1 MEKQTRSPRQIKAGV
16 RTRSR
21 DNIIV
26 TKTTYNKRQ
35 VLSPVALY
43 RASGFERVEII
54 RQGLPADILEQIVHK
69 MGISKEC
76 LYTALRFPPATI
88 KRKIRN
94 HDKLS
99 VSQTERLIGLESL
112 VGQVE
117 EMVAL
122 SGNPKGFNV
131 NHWFGKWVDHP
142 LPALGGAK
150 PADFMDTM
158 EGQKLISKLLAQT
171 QSGAYA

>member
-1 MEKQTRSPRQIKAGV
+1 MKKQTKSPRQIKAGV
-16 RTRSR
+16 RTRSC
-21 DNIIV
+21 DKIIV
-26 TKTTYNKRQ
+26 TNTTYNKRQ
-35 VLSPVALY
+35 ALSPIALY
-43 RASGFERVEII
+43 RASGLERVEII

-76 LYTALRFPPATI
+76 LYTALRLPLATI

-99 VSQTERLIGLESL
+99 AEQSERVIGLESL

-122 SGNPKGFNV
+122 SGNPKGFDV
-131 NHWFGKWVDHP
+131 HHWFGKWIDHP

-158 EGQKLISKLLAQT
+158 EGQKLISNLLAQT